1 MKGAPVVMLASMI
14 WLGPGCGSDNERKD
28 SSAGTAGAPADAG
41 ATGEGG
47 EPSNGSGG
55 RGESGASDGGT
66 PGNGEGGA
74 NEGGTPGNGE
84 GGASD
89 GGMAG
94 TAMGGADGAPPE
106 HLGCLSDPLPET
118 APDNVVTSGR
128 VTTWGAVIIDGALVE
143 GRAVANDGLL
153 DDDTTGSNGAF
164 SITLPTGGT
173 PLDAYLHVSSTGNV
187 DSYVYPPVPFAADYE
202 RDVPLLTT
210 ALRTGVADE
219 ANVMLEADTGLLYL
233 QVLDC
238 NGDPIEGATVT
249 TNPAGDVSYTAGSFV
264 PVPDATSTDASG
276 TAYIFNLPPGNVEVD
291 ATIAGYSL
299 REHTI
304 QVRANVTTITS
315 VVP

>member
-1 MKGAPVVMLASMI
+1 MRTVLKGAPVVMLASMI
-14 WLGPGCGSDNERKD
+14 WLGPGCGSDNERRD
-28 SSAGTAGAPADAG
+28 GSAGTANGGAAG
-41 ATGEGG
+41 DGS

-55 RGESGASDGGT
+55 RGESGANEGGT

-89 GGMAG
+89 GGVAG
-94 TAMGGADGAPPE
+94 AAMGGTPPE

-118 APDNVVTSGR
+118 APDNVVTSGL
-128 VTTWGAVIIDGALVE
+128 VTTLGAVIIDGALVE
-143 GRAVANDGLL
+143 GRAVADDGLL
-153 DDDTTGSNGAF
+153 DDDTTGLNGAF

-173 PLDAYLHVSSTGNV
+173 PLDAYLRVSSTGNV
-187 DSYVYPPVPFAADYE
+187 DSYVYPPLPFAADYQ
-202 RDVPLLTT
+202 RDVPLITT
-210 ALRTGVADE
+210 ALRTGLADE
-219 ANVMLEADTGLLYL
+219 ADVMLEADTGLLYL

-249 TNPAGDVSYTAGSFV
+249 TIPPGDVSYTADSFV
-264 PVPDATSTDASG
+264 PVPNATSTGASG
-276 TAYIFNLPPGNVEVD
+276 TAYVFNLPPGNVEVD
-291 ATIAGYSL
+291 ATMAGYSL